1 MSSSSGSSK
10 KPELGVIYADVD
22 RGAPDLKEDG
32 NGTTLAEEK
41 KARNLAKVDH
51 STIEYMS
58 FRKNLFIL
66 PRAMSKLSA
75 EEVVKLRSKL
85 DVKVRGKGCPPPVDS
100 WDQCG
105 LSERI
110 LALLEKHG
118 LKAPFAI
125 QKQAIPAIMG
135 GRDVIGVAK
144 TGSGK
149 TLAFILPMLRHIQD
163 QPPLS
168 DGDGPIGLIM
178 APARELAYQ
187 IRNEARKFTKA
198 LQLSVVCCYGGA
210 GIGEQI
216 ADLKRGTEIVV
227 CTPGRMIDLL
237 SLQNGKVV
245 NLRRVTMVVMDEA
258 DRMFD
263 MGFEPQIR
271 MIMDNIRPDRQTVL
285 FSATFPKQIEKLA
298 RTVLKFPLEVQVG
311 NKIGVNSDI
320 TQLVEVHEEA
330 QKYLRLLQLL
340 GVWYEKG
347 NVLIFVDSQ
356 DKCDSLFKDLLTAGY
371 ACVSLHGGKEQ
382 IDRDHVLSEFKQ
394 LIKPVMI
401 ATGVAGRG
409 LDVPEIV
416 CVVNY
421 CCPDHMEDYIHRV
434 GRTGRAGRKGTAYTF
449 ISQAEEQ
456 YSGVC
461 MEIHEALDKEPS
473 EALKALHEEYL
484 QKSGKARKGGRNGFT
499 GKGFKFD
506 GTEMSAS
513 QKMVAEQ
520 QKKYALETGEAVGS
534 ARAAAGA
541 AVMGGGA
548 EDNSQ
553 AATAP
558 ASAGA
563 MNDGAAVESG
573 SPLADALERA
583 RVLLKST
590 HAGADL
596 PPPSIVDRSPL
607 GAIPIPAPC
616 VTSTG
621 SIDVV
626 MAKKVA
632 ALIGSQLTE
641 LRTQGFVS
649 GTGARGERGG
659 GLVKAGQGAHYL
671 TMIYI
676 NDYPMNVRRK
686 VTTKVYMDEIVERT
700 GVAFLAR
707 GSHLTAGAAT
717 KAAAEEATKF
727 EGVISKNAADL
738 MQTEVAGL
746 HLILEAETTNQV
758 QQARAEVMMVIQQ
771 EMLKAGGSSGASA
784 ATTQGR
790 YQIV

>member
-1 MSSSSGSSK
+1 MSSGKK

-22 RGAPDLKEDG
+22 KGAPDEEESTTKA
-32 NGTTLAEEK
+32 TLAEEK

-58 FRKNLFIL
+58 FRKNLFIS
-66 PRAMSKLSA
+66 PRALAKLTT
-75 EEVVKLRSKL
+75 EEVVQLRRQL
-85 DVKVRGKGCPPPVDS
+85 DVKVRGKGCPPPVES

-216 ADLKRGTEIVV
+216 AELKRGAEIVV

-271 MIMDNIRPDRQTVL
+271 MIMDNVRPDRQTIL

-298 RTVLKFPLEVQVG
+298 RAVLKFPLEVQVG

-320 TQLVEVHEEA
+320 KQIIEVHEES

-356 DKCDSLFKDLLTAGY
+356 DKCDDLFKELLTAGY

-421 CCPDHMEDYIHRV
+421 SCPDHMEDYIHRV

-456 YSGVC
+456 YSGMC
-461 MEIHEALDKEPS
+461 MEVHEALDKEPS
-473 EALKALHEEYL
+473 EALKALHQDYL
-484 QKSGKARKGGRNGFT
+484 QKSGKARKGGKNGFT

-506 GTEMSAS
+506 GTEMSVS
-513 QKMVAEQ
+513 QKMAAEQ
-520 QKKYALETGEAVGS
+520 QKKYALETGESVG
-534 ARAAAGA
+534 AGA
-541 AVMGGGA
+541 VDEGVDGG
-548 EDNSQ
+548 DLDDPQ
-553 AATAP
+553 ALL
-558 ASAGA
+558 ASASVGA
-563 MNDGAAVESG
+563 MNEVVSG
-573 SPLADALERA
+573 DSGNALADALERA
-583 RVLLKST
+583 RVLLKKNHS
-590 HAGADL
+590 HLDL
-596 PPPSIVDRSPL
+596 PPPSVLDRSPL
-607 GAIPIPAPC
+607 GAIPLPAPC

-621 SIDVV
+621 SIDS
-626 MAKKVA
+626 AKAKQLA

-641 LRTQGFVS
+641 LKTQGFVS
-649 GTGARGERGG
+649 TGGRAERNGGAR
-659 GLVKAGQGAHYL
+659 AGSVTHFM

-676 NDYPMNVRRK
+676 NDYPMNVRKK

-717 KAAAEEATKF
+717 RAAAEEVTKF
-727 EGVISKNAADL
+727 EGVISKNAAEM
-738 MQTEVAGL
+738 MQTDIPGL
-746 HLILEAETTNQV
+746 HLIIEAESANQV
-758 QQARAEVMMVIQQ
+758 RQARAEVMMVIQQ
-771 EMLKAGGSSGASA
+771 EMLKAGGSSERAT
-784 ATTQGR
+784 TTQGR